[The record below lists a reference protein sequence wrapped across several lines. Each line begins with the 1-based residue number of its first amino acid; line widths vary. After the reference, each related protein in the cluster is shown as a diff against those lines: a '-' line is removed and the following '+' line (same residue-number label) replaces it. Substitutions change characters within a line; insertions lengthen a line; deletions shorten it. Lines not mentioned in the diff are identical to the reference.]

1 MLSIILARLLQGIA
15 VLLVVALLGFTL
27 TTFSDPVAGIAGPN
41 APDAVRDRLRIELQL
56 DDPFL
61 VRYAR
66 FASAALLGNFGRSYA
81 ASRPVSDMIAERLPA
96 TVELGLVATALSLAI
111 GIPLGIYTA
120 INRHGFVASILLT
133 VSLVGMSLPNFVLGI
148 VLIFV
153 FSVILGWLPS
163 FGRGDVVAIG
173 GWSTGLLS
181 IAGLKSLIMP
191 SLALAI
197 PQSTLVLRL
206 VRAEMLEV
214 MRTDFIRFARARGLP
229 PRVVNL
235 RHALRN
241 AWLPVITITG
251 LQVGSLLSFA
261 IVVEAVFQWPGLG
274 LLFLQAIQQ
283 SDIPVVAAMLLLVGF
298 FFVVVNLVVDLL
310 YIAVDPRLRYGLG
323 SAR

>member
-27 TTFSDPVAGIAGPN
+27 TTFGDPIAGIAGPN
-41 APDAVRDRLRIELQL
+41 APDAVRQRLRAELRL
-56 DDPFL
+56 EDPFL
-61 VRYAR
+61 LRYAR
-66 FASAALLGNFGRSYA
+66 FVGAAVVGDFGRSYA

-96 TVELGLVATALSLAI
+96 TAELGLIATALSLAI

-120 INRHGFVASILLT
+120 LQRNGFVTSLILT

-153 FSVILGWLPS
+153 FAVVLGWLPS
-163 FGRGDVVAIG
+163 FGRGEVVSIG
-173 GWSTGLLS
+173 AWSTGLLS
-181 IAGLKSLIMP
+181 ITGLKSLLMP

-229 PRVVNL
+229 PRVVHL
-235 RHALRN
+235 HHALRN

-283 SDIPVVAAMLLLVGF
+283 SDIPVMAAMLLLVGC
-298 FFVVVNLVVDLL
+298 FFVLINLVVDLL
-310 YIAVDPRLRYGLG
+310 YIAVDPRLRSEGR
-323 SAR
+323 STQ

>member
-27 TTFSDPVAGIAGPN
+27 TNFGDPVAGIAGPN
-41 APDAVRDRLRIELQL
+41 APDEVRNRLRAELQL

-66 FASAALLGNFGRSYA
+66 FVSAALMGNFGRSYA

-96 TVELGLVATALSLAI
+96 TVELGLVATVLSLVI

-120 INRHGFVASILLT
+120 LNRNKLVASFLLM

-148 VLIFV
+148 LLIFV
-153 FSVILGWLPS
+153 FAVVLGWLPS

-181 IAGLKSLIMP
+181 IAGLKSLLLP

-229 PRVVNL
+229 PRVVHL

-298 FFVVVNLVVDLL
+298 FFVLVNLIVDLL

-323 SAR
+323 RAG